1 MSIQNFGENRGQTV
15 AVGMNSRRN
24 VASRLPEARA
34 LPRSHAPEAP
44 CAPRCLEVSTRPV
57 PRLHSRRTALPD
69 GQATSCGQCR
79 PWRRDASLEW
89 TSTNKRGGSHLAHA
103 GPLHRPEPLRR
114 RCPLDSLAEWPSRSC
129 LTPHYHPKPSLR
141 SCWSNAAPHP
151 QGLQSKQPALF
162 RVIFVNQGRICES

>member
-1 MSIQNFGENRGQTV
+1 VRSTTFLFTTLCMSIQNFGENRGQTV

-89 TSTNKRGGSHLAHA
+89 TSTNKRGGAATSRTQALSTDLSRSAAGAHSTPWPS
-103 GPLHRPEPLRR
+103 GPLAR
-114 RCPLDSLAEWPSRSC
+114 A
-129 LTPHYHPKPSLR
+129 
-141 SCWSNAAPHP
+141 
-151 QGLQSKQPALF
+151 
-162 RVIFVNQGRICES
+162 